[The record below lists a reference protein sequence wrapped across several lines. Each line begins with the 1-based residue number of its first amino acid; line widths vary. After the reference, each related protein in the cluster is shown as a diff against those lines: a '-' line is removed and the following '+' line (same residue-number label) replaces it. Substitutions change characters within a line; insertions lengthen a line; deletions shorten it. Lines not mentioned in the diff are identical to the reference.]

1 MPGLLGLLE
10 GAAKTTMK
18 ALIVGMVFLIFGQ
31 VVFRYALNHPLAW
44 TEELSR
50 HFMVWAAFL
59 GAAVGYRKKA
69 HMGVD
74 ILVAQLA
81 VPSRRTVER
90 LVHIA
95 TAGFAL
101 FLVYQGGLVVS
112 KTMQQLSSALTIPMG
127 YIYASVPVGGALM
140 AAFALEKLWGT
151 WATDTGPKAPA
162 R

>member
-1 MPGLLGLLE
+1 MPGLLDLLE
-10 GAAKTTMK
+10 GAAKTAMK
-18 ALIVGMVFLIFGQ
+18 ALIVGMVLLIFSQ

-74 ILVAQLA
+74 ILVAHLA
-81 VPSRRTVER
+81 PPSRRVVER
-90 LVHIA
+90 MAHIA
-95 TAGFAL
+95 TAGFAG
-101 FLVYQGGLVVS
+101 FLLYQGGAVVS

-140 AAFALEKLWGT
+140 AVFALEKLRET
-151 WATDTGPKAPA
+151 WATDTRAKAPG